1 MVSKILAYEQAPFQS
16 SWNTRVTFVAD
27 NNDPAAGNFPVLS
40 DGIADH
46 YLGEGVT
53 VDKIYL
59 GSTAYPS
66 TSSTRTAIINAVNA
80 GRLLVNYTGHGAIQ
94 YWASENIFETGDM
107 GSLANTGKYPFF
119 VSLTCQDGYFIRSQY
134 PTLNYPS
141 LAEYLIRANNA
152 GSVASF
158 SPTGNGL
165 SSGHDILAKG
175 LYTAIY
181 ANSTT
186 LLGPATSFAKT
197 QVTAGY
203 YDLIDTFML
212 FGDPATRLKTSP
224 TAVQLISFAGLVFPG
239 GIGLNWETA
248 NEEGIIGYNVYRSDS
263 MTGSPQKL
271 NDDLILS
278 EGQMHGAQYHFSD
291 RVEPGKRFY
300 YWLELVKPGGGD
312 MGSPIIVDSKYVYDL
327 PGLFR

>member
-1 MVSKILAYEQAPFQS
+1 MVSKILAYEVTPYQS
-16 SWNTRVTFVAD
+16 SWNTRATFIAD

-46 YLGEGVT
+46 YLGEGMT

-59 GSTAYPS
+59 GSPTYPS
-66 TSSTRTAIINAVNA
+66 ASSSRTAIINAINA
-80 GRLLVNYTGHGAIQ
+80 GRLLVNYTGHAAID
-94 YWASENIFETGDM
+94 YWASEIIFETGDVS
-107 GSLANTGKYPFF
+107 SLANTGKYPFF
-119 VSLTCQDGYFIRSQY
+119 VSLTCQDGYFIRSQF
-134 PTLNYPS
+134 PPLNYPS
-141 LAEYLIRANNA
+141 LAETLIRADNA
-152 GSVASF
+152 GSIASF

-165 SSGHDILAKG
+165 ANGHDLLAKS
-175 LYTAIY
+175 LYTSIY
-181 ANSTT
+181 TNGTT

-224 TAVQLISFAGLVFPG
+224 TAVQLMSFTASVFSG
-239 GIGLNWETA
+239 GIGLKWESA
-248 NEEGIIGYNVYRSDS
+248 NEQDILGYNVYRTDL
-263 MTGSPQKL
+263 MTGITQKL
-271 NDDLILS
+271 NDVMILS
-278 EGQMHGAQYHFSD
+278 TGQLHGAKYAFAD

-300 YWLELVKPGGGD
+300 YWLELVKPSGGD

-327 PGLFR
+327 PALFR